1 MECKH
6 VFQEIAN
13 HKSSFEIIYWC
24 SKCGTLKVR
33 TENSSKDSVEYTYKF
48 YTPKSKHS

>member
-33 TENSSKDSVEYTYKF
+33 KEDFNKGISEYSYKF